1 MKRVALVSDYVEDR
15 WYSMDLV
22 AEMLFANL
30 TDQFSGVYHTKLVR
44 PVMRRRFQS
53 LPALGRSRNA
63 RKADQFLNRFLEY
76 PRILRK
82 ERTQFDIFHIV
93 DHSYSQLVH
102 DLPGERTVLTCHD
115 LDAFRSVVEPQME
128 PRSFF
133 FRAMT
138 RRILSGFQKAA
149 KVICNSM
156 ATRDEI
162 LRFGLLP
169 NHRLVVLPMAAHPA
183 YSTTPNA
190 AADQEVNQLLGG
202 PKTPGDADIVHV
214 GSTVPRKRID
224 VLLRAFSKVREQVPH
239 ARLIRVGGPFTPD
252 QTTMMDRLKLWDSTI
267 VAPFLDPAALASIYR
282 RATVVMQPSARE
294 GFGLP
299 VIEAMACGAPVV
311 ATDLPALRETG
322 GSAAAYCSLEDIDAW
337 RDCVLDMIARES
349 DRESRRAAGLA
360 QAGKFSWRAYAEG
373 SAKLYKELP

>member
-76 PRILRK
+76 PRVLRK
-82 ERTQFDIFHIV
+82 ERAEFDIFHIV

-115 LDAFRSVVEPQME
+115 LDAFRSVVERPME
-128 PRSFF
+128 SRSFF

-138 RRILSGFQKAA
+138 RRILRGFQKAA

-162 LRFGLLP
+162 LRFGLIP
-169 NHRLVVLPMAAHPA
+169 GDRLAVLPLAAHPA
-183 YSTTPNA
+183 YSMTPNA
-190 AADQEVNQLLGG
+190 HADQRADQLLGG
-202 PKTPGDADIVHV
+202 PQKPGAADIVHV

-224 VLLRAFSKVREQVPH
+224 VLLRVFAKVREQVPH
-239 ARLIRVGGPFTPD
+239 VRLIRVGGPFTPD
-252 QTTMMDRLKLWDSTI
+252 QASMMDELKLWDSTL
-267 VAPFLDPAALASIYR
+267 VAPFLDQAVLASIYR

-299 VIEAMACGAPVV
+299 IIEAMACGAPVV

-322 GSAAAYCSLEDIDAW
+322 GSAAAYCSLENIDAW
-337 RDCVLDMIARES
+337 HDSVLELIGRES
-349 DRESRRAAGLA
+349 DRESLRAAGLA
-360 QAGKFSWRAYAEG
+360 QAGKFSWRAYAAG
-373 SAKLYKELP
+373 CARLYEELP